1 MEKIWLKHY
10 PEGVPAEIDADAFPS
25 ILSIFQQ
32 SVARFARQPA
42 FTNKGKTLTFAD
54 IDRLS
59 RDFAAFLQKSKG
71 VGKDSCVAIMLPNL
85 LQYPVALFGIFRT
98 GAKIVNINPLYT
110 QRELEHQLKDS
121 GAEAI
126 VIFSEAVPVLTAI
139 LDKTEVETVVVTGTD
154 DLVSDE
160 GAIGGMNPHLLAFNS
175 ALAEGRGLGLEAVE
189 IAGNDIACLQ
199 YTGGTT
205 GPAKGAIL
213 THRNLVAN
221 LMQFSA
227 VVAPKLKLAQ
237 ETVIT
242 ALPLYH
248 IFGLTVNCLGFVY
261 LGGHNILITNPR
273 DLTGFVGE
281 LAKHRFSV
289 LNGVNTLFNSL
300 LNTEGFSALDFSAL
314 KLCIGG
320 GTAVQRA
327 VADKWVAATG
337 CHIQEGY
344 GLSETSPLVTSN
356 PVTATQFSGSIGIP
370 VPSTDISLRDDCG
383 KEVSEGEI
391 GELCARGPQ
400 VMRGYWQ
407 RDEATR
413 EVMTEDGFFKTGDI
427 AKVDENGFFYIVDRK
442 KDVVLVSGFNV
453 FPNEIESVIAECEGV
468 LESACVGV
476 KDEKSGEAVKV
487 FIVAKPGADL
497 SAEDIRAHCKKQLAG
512 YKQPKYVEF
521 LEALPKSNVGK
532 ILRREL
538 RNLKGEEG

>member
-10 PEGVPAEIDADAFPS
+10 SEGVPAEIDADAFPS

-32 SVARFARQPA
+32 SVAQFAGQPA
-42 FTNKGKTLTFAD
+42 FSNKAKTLTFAD

-59 RDFAAFLQKSKG
+59 RDFAAFLQQSKG
-71 VGKDSCVAIMLPNL
+71 IGKDSCIAIMMPNL
-85 LQYPVALFGIFRT
+85 LQYPVTLFGIFRT

-121 GAEAI
+121 GADAI
-126 VIFSEAVPVLTAI
+126 IIFSEAVPVLTAI
-139 LDKTEVETVVVTGTD
+139 IDQTKVETVVVTGTY
-154 DLVSDE
+154 DLVSDDSS
-160 GAIGGMNPHLLAFNS
+160 IGGMNPYFAGFNS
-175 ALAEGRGLGLEAVE
+175 ALAEGKDLGLEAVE
-189 IAGNDIACLQ
+189 MVGSDVACLQ

-205 GPAKGAIL
+205 GPAKGACL

-227 VVAPKLKLAQ
+227 VVAPKLKPAQ

-248 IFGLTVNCLGFVY
+248 IFGLTINCLGFVY
-261 LGGHNILITNPR
+261 LGGHNILITDPR

-281 LAKHRFSV
+281 LAKYRFSV

-327 VADKWVAATG
+327 VAEKWVAATG

-344 GLSETSPLVTSN
+344 GLSETSPLLTSN
-356 PVTATQFSGSIGIP
+356 PVNATEFSGSIGIP
-370 VPSTDISLRDDCG
+370 VPSTDISLRDDAG
-383 KEVSEGEI
+383 NEVPEGET

-407 RDEATR
+407 HDEATR

-453 FPNEIESVIAECEGV
+453 FPNEIEGVVAECDGV
-468 LESACVGV
+468 LESACIGV
-476 KDEKSGEAVKV
+476 KDEKSGEAVKIFV
-487 FIVAKPGADL
+487 VTKPGVNL
-497 SAEDIRAHCKKQLAG
+497 SVGDILSHCKNQLAG
-512 YKQPKYVEF
+512 YKQPKYVVFME
-521 LEALPKSNVGK
+521 ELPKSNVGK

-538 RNLKGEEG
+538 RNLEGEER

>member
-32 SVARFARQPA
+32 SVARFDRKPA

-59 RDFAAFLQKSKG
+59 RNFAAFLQQSKG
-71 VGKDSCVAIMLPNL
+71 VGKGSCVAIMLPNL
-85 LQYPVALFGIFRT
+85 LQYPVVLFGIFRT

-110 QRELEHQLKDS
+110 ERELEHQLKDS
-121 GAEAI
+121 GADAI
-126 VIFSEAVPVLTAI
+126 VIFSEAVSVLTAI
-139 LDKTEVETVVVTGTD
+139 IDKTDVETVVVTETY
-154 DLVSDE
+154 DLVSDD
-160 GAIGGMNPHLLAFNS
+160 GAIGGINPHFVAFIS
-175 ALAEGRGLGLEAVE
+175 ALAEGRDLDLDAVE
-189 IAGNDIACLQ
+189 IVGGDVACLQ

-205 GPAKGAIL
+205 GLAKGASL

-227 VVAPKLKLAQ
+227 VVAPKLKPAQ

-248 IFGLTVNCLGFVY
+248 IFGLTVNCLGFVH

-327 VADKWVAATG
+327 VAEKWVKVTG

-344 GLSETSPLVTSN
+344 GLSETSPLLTSN
-356 PVTATQFSGSIGIP
+356 PVDATQFSGSIGIP

-383 KEVSEGEI
+383 NEVPEGET

-400 VMRGYWQ
+400 VMQGYWQ
-407 RDEATR
+407 QDEATR

-442 KDVVLVSGFNV
+442 KDIVLVSGFNV
-453 FPNEIESVIAECEGV
+453 FPE
-468 LESACVGV
+468 
-476 KDEKSGEAVKV
+476 
-487 FIVAKPGADL
+487 
-497 SAEDIRAHCKKQLAG
+497 
-512 YKQPKYVEF
+512 
-521 LEALPKSNVGK
+521 
-532 ILRREL
+532 
-538 RNLKGEEG
+538 